1 MSTDPA
7 PTRFRSQADFRAWLK
22 KHNHTETSLVLRL
35 AKTHAKNDGIIYAQA
50 LDEALCFGWID
61 GVRRAYDDRS
71 FTVRFTPRKPRSI
84 WSLVNMR
91 HVERLIAAKKMAAP
105 GLAAFNAR
113 DEKRTGIYSFER
125 AAATLDQTAT
135 ALFKKNRKA
144 WQYFQDEAPWYRR
157 TATHWVTSAK
167 KDDTKQKR
175 LATLIACSAK
185 GERIGPLKRP

>member
-1 MSTDPA
+1 MTGTT
-7 PTRFRSQADFRAWLK
+7 TRFRTQAAFRAWLK
-22 KHNHTETSLVLRL
+22 THHRNEASLVLQL
-35 AKTHAKNDGIIYAQA
+35 AKTHAKDDGITYAQA

-61 GVRRAYDDRS
+61 GIRRGHDERS

-84 WSLVNMR
+84 WSLVNVR
-91 HVERLIAAKKMAAP
+91 HVGRLIAAKKMTAP

-113 DEKRTGIYSFER
+113 DAKRTGIYSFEK
-125 AAATLDQTAT
+125 AAAELDGRATTA
-135 ALFKKNRKA
+135 FKKNARA
-144 WQYFQDEAPWYRR
+144 WKYFNGEAPWYRR

-167 KDDTKQKR
+167 RDETRQKR